1 MVARFFFFLFFFFFF
16 WGGGGGGEEGCR
28 REIKSITVLANQWID
43 KLFNSLFS
51 ICSGR

>member
-1 MVARFFFFLFFFFFF
+1 MVAFFF
-16 WGGGGGGEEGCR
+16 GGGGGG

-43 KLFNSLFS
+43 KLSNSLFS